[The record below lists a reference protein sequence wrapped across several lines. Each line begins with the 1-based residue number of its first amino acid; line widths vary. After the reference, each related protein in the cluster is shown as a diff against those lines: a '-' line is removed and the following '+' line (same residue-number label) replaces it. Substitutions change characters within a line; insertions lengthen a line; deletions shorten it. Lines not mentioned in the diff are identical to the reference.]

1 MIFHLF
7 IIKPA
12 SGTYIFRYV
21 WWFFSLYTL
30 LCYLQWLHYFS
41 TMNEMY
47 TLRETPHEGWSYAKM
62 LKYAND
68 LDVVVT
74 FFHLTWHR
82 WATCCHFYFTKVTW
96 LDAVMGWSMKID
108 DRMRMKMKADR
119 WNGRLLCREIIR
131 VMLFDR
137 FCLIVGF
144 HLVLRNFRL
153 SWAQLPSSRPRVSWP
168 WAWRRPWA

>member
-41 TMNEMY
+41 TMSEMY

-96 LDAVMGWSMKID
+96 MIGCGDGLIDEDWWSYEDESWQVKWM
-108 DRMRMKMKADR
+108 
-119 WNGRLLCREIIR
+119 
-131 VMLFDR
+131 
-137 FCLIVGF
+137 LIVSWD
-144 HLVLRNFRL
+144 HSSDALRSLLFYSRI
-153 SWAQLPSSRPRVSWP
+153 PSGVKKF
-168 WAWRRPWA
+168 